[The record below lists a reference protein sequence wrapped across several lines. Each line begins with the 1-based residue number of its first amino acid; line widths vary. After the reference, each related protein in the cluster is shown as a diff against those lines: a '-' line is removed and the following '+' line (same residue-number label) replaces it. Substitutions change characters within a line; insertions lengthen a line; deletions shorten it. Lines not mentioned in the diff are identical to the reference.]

1 MLCYNRLSFFHSLC
15 ALSEESCNT
24 AGSTV
29 FTRSDITT
37 KVKPQKPFS
46 TGPGYFMV
54 DMGDS
59 AHSGR
64 TPKQRS
70 AVMDFEDECEA
81 V

>member
-1 MLCYNRLSFFHSLC
+1 MQHSGVNRVHKVGYR
-15 ALSEESCNT
+15 NQ
-24 AGSTV
+24 
-29 FTRSDITT
+29 
-37 KVKPQKPFS
+37 VKPQKPFS

-59 AHSGR
+59 GR